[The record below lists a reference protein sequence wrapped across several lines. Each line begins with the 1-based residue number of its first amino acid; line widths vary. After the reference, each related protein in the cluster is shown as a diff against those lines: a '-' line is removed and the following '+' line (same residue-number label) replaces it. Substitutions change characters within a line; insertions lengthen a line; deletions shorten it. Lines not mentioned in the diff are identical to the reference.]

1 MSGRAMKTQLALPT
15 GIKKLTNI
23 AVVRLKKHGV
33 RFEIACYK
41 NTAGAWRD
49 GFEKDIDNVLQTTQI
64 YNNVSKGVFAKEED
78 LLKAFGSADEK
89 VVARLILETGEVQVS
104 DKERKNTFDN
114 IFRDAVNVL
123 VDKCVNPET
132 NRPYPPG
139 MIERALREVHF
150 QVDPT
155 KSAKQQ
161 ALAALPRL
169 QKVFPIKRA
178 EMRFRLTVPTLD
190 LASAT
195 QDMLANENAT
205 IEKQTECEIVCTAD
219 PSVYRSLDKFAKETS
234 VQLEVVTMAVM
245 EGGVSETFHEME
257 STRGGAASASG
268 AGDGD
273 GAYAMRDM
281 DGALA
286 GAVPGGDGEAKM
298 AKAAAA
304 PVEVFYP
311 RGPIAGMPEEHASR
325 RDRFVC
331 IDEIQGGWLVELR
344 RRGGSS
350 VVDAVFFSP
359 DGVLHKSFA
368 EARREAMRA
377 KREGAA

>member
-1 MSGRAMKTQLALPT
+1 
-15 GIKKLTNI
+15 
-23 AVVRLKKHGV
+23 
-33 RFEIACYK
+33 
-41 NTAGAWRD
+41 
-49 GFEKDIDNVLQTTQI
+49 
-64 YNNVSKGVFAKEED
+64 
-78 LLKAFGSADEK
+78 
-89 VVARLILETGEVQVS
+89 
-104 DKERKNTFDN
+104 
-114 IFRDAVNVL
+114 
-123 VDKCVNPET
+123 
-132 NRPYPPG
+132 
-139 MIERALREVHF
+139 
-150 QVDPT
+150 VDPT

-205 IEKQTECEIVCTAD
+205 IEKQAECEIVCTAD

-304 PVEVFYP
+304 PRVRRAGGDEIGGGGGEAAAAPVEVFYP